1 MCRRVRDFIEIGERG
16 SLDDLIDQLTEI
28 RSGLP
33 EDAEPEI
40 RLRGDD
46 VFGRHLC
53 VTFWRPQTAE
63 EAEID
68 ARYSGV
74 CADPFRESLEL
85 VHERL
90 GFCPLPRIEEADLKD
105 AA

>member
-1 MCRRVRDFIEIGERG
+1 MCRRVRDFIEIAERG
-16 SLDDLIDQLTEI
+16 SLDDLINQLTDI
-28 RSGLP
+28 RATLP
-33 EDAEPEI
+33 DGAEPEI

-53 VTFWRPQTAE
+53 VTFWRPQTEE
-63 EAEID
+63 EAAVD
-68 ARYSGV
+68 ARYSDR
-74 CADPFRESLEL
+74 CAEHLRESLEL

-90 GFCPLPRIEEADLKD
+90 GFCPLPRLEEADLRD

>member
-1 MCRRVRDFIEIGERG
+1 MCRRVRDFIEIAERG
-16 SLDDLIDQLTEI
+16 SLDDLISQLNGI
-28 RSGLP
+28 RDGLP
-33 EDAEPEI
+33 EDADPEI

-63 EAEID
+63 EAAIE
-68 ARYSGV
+68 ARYSEA
-74 CADPFRESLEL
+74 CTDHRRDTLEL

-90 GFCPLPRIEEADLKD
+90 GFCPLPRIDETQLRD